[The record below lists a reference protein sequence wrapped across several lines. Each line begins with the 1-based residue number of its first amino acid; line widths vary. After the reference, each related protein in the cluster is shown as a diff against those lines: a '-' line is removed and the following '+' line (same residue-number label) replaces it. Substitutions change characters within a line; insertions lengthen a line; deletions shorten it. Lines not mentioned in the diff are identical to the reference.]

1 MNSLLLASFPEIMN
15 TVLYIGVAL
24 LVLLLMITIHEL
36 GHYLVG
42 KWLGFKIE
50 EFAIGFGKALFK
62 KKLKN
67 GETFSIRLIPLGGFC
82 AFKGE
87 DKEIKDP
94 DDFNLQKPWKRILVL
109 LGGVVFNFI
118 SAIIFAFI
126 LLVSFGYDIPQ
137 IKATDPAYA
146 NSTVLQEGDV
156 VLKVGDDK
164 ISFISDNTF
173 AGLVS
178 SYEIDEDIVITIRR
192 NGVEQTVTIKK
203 YTDLVNAENTAGVL
217 GITTMPYKYNFIEAL
232 VNCVPVAAAMAWKIL
247 VFLGML
253 ITGGI
258 GLSAIGGPI
267 TTITTIADYSAQNIA
282 NLFVFLPFIAANLAV
297 FNILPIPAL
306 DGARIVFVTIEWIR
320 KKPIKRNVEAMIHFV
335 GLIVLFAFVI
345 FVDLFHLFSG

>member
-1 MNSLLLASFPEIMN
+1 MLASFPEIMN
-15 TVLYIGVAL
+15 TVLYIVIAL

-42 KWLGFKIE
+42 KWLGFKVE
-50 EFAIGFGKALFK
+50 EFAIGFGKAIFK

-67 GETFSIRLIPLGGFC
+67 GETFSIRLIPLGGYC

-94 DDFNLQKPWKRILVL
+94 DDFNSQKPWKRILVL

-137 IKATDPAYA
+137 IKSTDVRYT
-146 NSTVLQEGDV
+146 NHSVIQSGDV
-156 VLKVGDDK
+156 VLEVDGKK
-164 ISFISDNTF
+164 ISFLSDNTF
-173 AGLVS
+173 SGLLS
-178 SYEIDEDIVITIRR
+178 TYEVGDNINLKIRR
-192 NGVEQTVTIKK
+192 NGHEMTVAIEIFA
-203 YTDLVNAENTAGVL
+203 DLDAANPSEARGVI
-217 GITTMPYKYNFIEAL
+217 GVKTTPYKYTFIEAL
-232 VNCVPVAAAMAWKIL
+232 INCVPIAAAMAWKVL

-253 ITGGI
+253 ITGAI
-258 GLSAIGGPI
+258 GLSGVGGPI
-267 TTITTIADYSAQNIA
+267 TTITTIADYSSQNIA

-306 DGARIVFVTIEWIR
+306 DGSRIIFTIIEWIR
-320 KKPIKRNVEAMIHFV
+320 RKPIKRNVEAIIHFV
-335 GLIVLFAFVI
+335 GLVILFGFVI
-345 FVDLFHLFSG
+345 FIDIFHLFAG